1 MLIHSS
7 LLLSLLLFLSLSLC
21 VYSIFFLLHTAAE
34 EVDVFEEPPVLT
46 PGTQSAQFAERF
58 DRWLQNL
65 RQQQLRLFSSC
76 TSRIDN
82 VDNDAPA
89 IQPSSP
95 SDPAEPDSKL
105 DFQPE
110 PESAE
115 PEPEAESP
123 EPEAETKAKLEA
135 ESEPVTDTEAEAATD
150 VSKNYW
156 FVPNF
161 V

>member
-1 MLIHSS
+1 M
-7 LLLSLLLFLSLSLC
+7 
-21 VYSIFFLLHTAAE
+21 HTAAE

-89 IQPSSP
+89 VSSSP

-110 PESAE
+110 SESAE

-123 EPEAETKAKLEA
+123 QPEAETKAKLEA
-135 ESEPVTDTEAEAATD
+135 ESEPVADTDTEAEAATD
-150 VSKNYW
+150 VSKNY
-156 FVPNF
+156 
-161 V
+161 